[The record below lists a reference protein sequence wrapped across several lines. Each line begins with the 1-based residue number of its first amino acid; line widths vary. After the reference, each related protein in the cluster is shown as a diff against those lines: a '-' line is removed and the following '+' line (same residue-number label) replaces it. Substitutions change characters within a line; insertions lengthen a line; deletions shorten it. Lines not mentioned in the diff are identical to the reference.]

1 MQATIHDIERLFGTS
16 DLNALEQI
24 ARKWAAAGANPRGA
38 GRKKKFAL
46 DEVVAMKAMQQD
58 GATEAQLAKQ
68 YKTSRQTISANFR
81 RLYDFSEHPTADSRI
96 FYMHGDTLCTVIDVD
111 HRNEM
116 VYVKDFHEKPLLTAF
131 GKRMRRPGRITSSSL
146 QNAVSRKAGRTAAR
160 SCAIWGLIFSIPK
173 PSPGRH
179 AAEWPGTGTGC
190 SGYKTRKRSDNLL
203 PKSNLPPV
211 CCVSKSADMTLISKN
226 EKNKPG
232 HLHPYG

>member
-131 GKRMRRPGRITSSSL
+131 GKKGCAGLAGLP
-146 QNAVSRKAGRTAAR
+146 AVPYRTLFPA
-160 SCAIWGLIFSIPK
+160 
-173 PSPGRH
+173 
-179 AAEWPGTGTGC
+179 
-190 SGYKTRKRSDNLL
+190 
-203 PKSNLPPV
+203 
-211 CCVSKSADMTLISKN
+211 
-226 EKNKPG
+226 KPG
-232 HLHPYG
+232 AQPPDLARYGA

>member
-131 GKRMRRPGRITSSSL
+131 GKKDAPAWQDYQQFLTERCFPQSRAHSRQILRDMGLDFFDPEAITRKTRGRMAGDRHWML
-146 QNAVSRKAGRTAAR
+146 WVQNPKAG
-160 SCAIWGLIFSIPK
+160 
-173 PSPGRH
+173 
-179 AAEWPGTGTGC
+179 
-190 SGYKTRKRSDNLL
+190 
-203 PKSNLPPV
+203 V
-211 CCVSKSADMTLISKN
+211 
-226 EKNKPG
+226 
-232 HLHPYG
+232 PYA